1 MLDAVILG
9 FATRASNAQFVRRFV
24 AFPTLVKVAAI
35 AAGLIIVLGAVS
47 IPVAAVAVG
56 ERNRELA
63 LEVAA
68 EAAAAEEAA
77 AEAGALAEAKEEA
90 ARFNAEFAGL
100 TGSLGAAVHPDA
112 AAAFEDARVQLA
124 FAIADG
130 DLDEVSAAIDDA
142 TEALEDLVAT
152 AEGQAEAL
160 ISASPL
166 AGAAGDALTQA
177 IADLTTADDMVAA
190 LTRVKVASDAVVA
203 AQKAGVAAAE
213 AAARQQAEAESG
225 AGTGTGTDA
234 WSGGGSP
241 GGIPPSGGGSI
252 APQED
257 PGIIGMYPGGR
268 GSCGEQPTGQ
278 VITVG
283 FGWEAREGNT
293 VDIYYAYTDGDY
305 LATGGFMLLASGQRS
320 SGSVSIPVTCP
331 VGPGP
336 ISLVT
341 VKAVASNSAG
351 SAAAYYWGL

>member
-9 FATRASNAQFVRRFV
+9 FATRASNAQFVRRFM
-24 AFPTLVKVAAI
+24 ASPTWVKVAAI
-35 AAGLIIVLGAVS
+35 ATGLIIVLGAVS
-47 IPVAAVAVG
+47 IPVAAVAVD
-56 ERNRELA
+56 ERNRQLA
-63 LEVAA
+63 LELAAA
-68 EAAAAEEAA
+68 ESAAEEAA
-77 AEAGALAEAKEEA
+77 AEAEALAEAQDEG

-100 TGSLGAAVHPDA
+100 TVSLGAAVHPHA

-130 DLDEVSAAIDDA
+130 ELDEVSAAIDDA
-142 TEALEDLVAT
+142 TEALEELVAS

-166 AGAAGDALTQA
+166 AGAARDALTQA
-177 IADLTTADDMVAA
+177 IADLAAAEDVTAA
-190 LTRVKVASDAVVA
+190 LTRVKDATDAVVA

-213 AAARQQAEAESG
+213 AAARQQAEAE
-225 AGTGTGTDA
+225 AGTDA
-234 WSGGGSP
+234 GTDTWSGGGSP
-241 GGIPPSGGGSI
+241 GGAPPAGGGSV

-268 GSCGEQPTGQ
+268 GSCGEDPTGQ

-305 LATGGFMLLASGQRS
+305 QATGGFMLLASGQGS